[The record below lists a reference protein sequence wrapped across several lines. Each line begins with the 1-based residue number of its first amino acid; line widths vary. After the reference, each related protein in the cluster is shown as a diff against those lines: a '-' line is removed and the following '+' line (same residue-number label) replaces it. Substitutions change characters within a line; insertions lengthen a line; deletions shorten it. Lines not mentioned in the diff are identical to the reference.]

1 MEIRDLISKIDAI
14 QTEAAYQSPT
24 GHNPSGY
31 DEPYS
36 FTHDNTSEKPAD
48 TNVNNDKVN
57 EIIRQLNDVMQKMQD
72 TVALKSIK
80 ESSDIAY
87 QLIESFGYTAE
98 AAAPATAPATSPSAL
113 KSIGSGVGR
122 TLGRA
127 LPGVGAY
134 LGFSDAYDRAKAG
147 DWTGAGLAG
156 LSGALSLV
164 PGVGWVAATIP
175 QAGLMAKDYFSGAD
189 EEEPADTTQS
199 AKPSVD
205 PEQVKKAITPKKK
218 DLSTMQLV
226 HRDQEKAPT
235 TQDQSTAQNQ
245 KTVKDPQKFEKLKA
259 QLGVTTPGDKITPE
273 IQEKIKAFQQQKG
286 LTADGLPGPQTYAA
300 AGISESLSDQLRNL
314 LNILSE
320 QEAASNNQ
328 EPMIFDKNG
337 KKYVL
342 LPDGRLVDEEGYL
355 IDGNKSDLP
364 RISNQ
369 PIPDPNT
376 GKNLNEGWVGD
387 LIKYA
392 QTGIKN
398 VSRGFKAGRDP
409 ANAGQYNPRV
419 NAPGQPGHG
428 TRFASPNISR
438 GHKTGKFVGQHP
450 KSIAAGAAA
459 AATAGAL
466 GYDAMT
472 SSNAPQTQVAK
483 PTAQTAPAQTAP
495 AQTAPASQSKSQTSA
510 AKSSTGQGKPNIDR
524 ELQAIADEAKL
535 LINTASTYSDA
546 TVKNAMEKLDTYF
559 STIPNI
565 KWTAA
570 SWS

>member
-1 MEIRDLISKIDAI
+1 MEIRGLISKIDAI
-14 QTEAAYQSPT
+14 QAEAAYQSPT
-24 GHNPSGY
+24 GHNPAGY

-36 FTHDNTSEKPAD
+36 FAHDNTSKKPAD

-57 EIIRQLNDVMQKMQD
+57 EIIQQLNNVMQKMQD

-80 ESSDIAY
+80 ESSGIAY
-87 QLIESFGYTAE
+87 QLIESFGYTLE
-98 AAAPATAPATSPSAL
+98 AAAPAASPSAL
-113 KSIGSGVGR
+113 STVGSGLGR

-134 LGFSDAYDRAKAG
+134 LGFSDAYERAKAG
-147 DWTGAGLAG
+147 DWSGAGLAG

-164 PGVGWVAATIP
+164 PGVGWIPATIP
-175 QAGLMAKDYFSGAD
+175 QLGLMAKDYFSGSD
-189 EEEPADTTQS
+189 EEPKDTTQS
-199 AKPSVD
+199 AKPVD
-205 PEQVKKAITPKKK
+205 PKLADTIKNKSNK
-218 DLSTMQLV
+218 DPSVNQLI
-226 HRDQEKAPT
+226 HRSQEKIPST
-235 TQDQSTAQNQ
+235 PDQSTGQNQ

-259 QLGVTTPGDKITPE
+259 QLGITTAGDKITPE
-273 IQEKIKAFQQQKG
+273 IQEKIKAFQQQKS
-286 LTADGLPGPQTYAA
+286 LTVDGLPGPQTYAA

-320 QEAASNNQ
+320 QEITSNNQ

-342 LPDGRLVDEEGYL
+342 LPDGRLIDEEGYL

-483 PTAQTAPAQTAP
+483 PTTQTPTT
-495 AQTAPASQSKSQTSA
+495 QTAPASQSKSQASA
-510 AKSSTGQGKPNIDR
+510 AKSSAGQGKSKIDR
-524 ELQAIADEAKL
+524 ELQAIADEAKV
-535 LINTASTYSDA
+535 LINTASKYPDA
-546 TVKNAMEKLDTYF
+546 TVKNAIEKLDTYL

-570 SWS
+570 SWL

>member
-1 MEIRDLISKIDAI
+1 MEIRDLISKIDSI
-14 QTEAAYQSPT
+14 QVEDAYQSPT
-24 GHNPSGY
+24 GHNPAGY

-36 FTHDNTSEKPAD
+36 FAHDNNAEKPAN

-57 EIIRQLNDVMQKMQD
+57 EIIQQLNNVMQKMQD

-80 ESSDIAY
+80 ESSGIAY
-87 QLIESFGYTAE
+87 QLIESFGYTSE
-98 AAAPATAPATSPSAL
+98 AVAPTVAPAASPSAL
-113 KSIGSGVGR
+113 KAIGSGVGR

-134 LGFSDAYDRAKAG
+134 LGFSDAYERAKAG
-147 DWTGAGLAG
+147 DWSGAGLAG

-164 PGVGWVAATIP
+164 PGIGWVAATVP
-175 QAGLMAKDYFSGAD
+175 QAGLMAKDYFSGSD
-189 EEEPADTTQS
+189 EEPADITQS
-199 AKPSVD
+199 AKPAD
-205 PEQVKKAITPKKK
+205 AELLNKIKNAK
-218 DLSTMQLV
+218 D
-226 HRDQEKAPT
+226 DGIAAPRSPQN
-235 TQDQSTAQNQ
+235 TQKDQSTTPNQ

-286 LTADGLPGPQTYAA
+286 LTVDGLPGPQTYAA

-320 QEAASNNQ
+320 QEVASNNQ

-428 TRFASPNISR
+428 TRFASPSISR

-459 AATAGAL
+459 AATAGTL

-472 SSNAPQTQVAK
+472 GSNAPQTQTAK
-483 PTAQTAPAQTAP
+483 PTTQTPTT
-495 AQTAPASQSKSQTSA
+495 QTAPASQSKSQTST
-510 AKSSTGQGKPNIDR
+510 AKSSAGQGKSKIDQ

-535 LINTASTYSDA
+535 LINTASKYPDA

-570 SWS
+570 SWL